1 MPRQLFRPVS
11 RQKRSLCLLSTV
23 ALLSSLGTVAI
34 SFTPPSWAQGLP
46 GLTIFSGVKQENQ
59 LSWRMDFDGQPGV
72 TDRYRLRIPAK
83 KMEFAV
89 EEFSITYPDTYKG
102 EFDTKEIAIKVND
115 KEVPVSDVNWD
126 AENRVIEIYPQ
137 TPVPAN
143 SRVELVL
150 SQVRNPNRIGTHY
163 FNAMVRSPGDLP
175 LMRYLGTWILT
186 IGNR

>member
-1 MPRQLFRPVS
+1 
-11 RQKRSLCLLSTV
+11 
-23 ALLSSLGTVAI
+23 
-34 SFTPPSWAQGLP
+34 
-46 GLTIFSGVKQENQ
+46 
-59 LSWRMDFDGQPGV
+59 MDFDGTPGT

-102 EFDTKEIAIKVND
+102 EFDPDEIAVKVNGD
-115 KEVPVSDVNWD
+115 EVPLSDTTWD
-126 AENRVIEIYPQ
+126 SENRIIEIYPQ

-175 LMRYLGTWILT
+175 LMRYVGTWILT
-186 IGNR
+186 IGTR